1 MNDGSVFFVIFATFV
16 ALVFIVHFY
25 IKWDNEEEKKIK
37 RLNQLKKEEK
47 ERRESKKIA
56 EEVRNDREEKEQ
68 KEAKRIAEQK
78 LAQLKKYDKALTFS
92 TYELAEVVIGVVA
105 LSNFDKLKEVAS
117 VLSDQMHVDEV
128 IVEASK
134 KLSSGYESAI
144 KEITG
149 TRCMDIDY
157 SEREVVAKLESLV
170 DSCIAIGTGAIGKK
184 IGHSAVSTGSSSSKG
199 EIRNTKKWKE

>member
-1 MNDGSVFFVIFATFV
+1 MNEMFPIILIGVTVLLAFAY
-16 ALVFIVHFY
+16 Y
-25 IKWDNEEEKKIK
+25 IYWAHQQSEKEIAEERK
-37 RLNQLKKEEK
+37 LNRLKKAKKEK
-47 ERRESKKIA
+47 EKEEAEVAKKIA
-56 EEVRNDREEKEQ
+56 D
-68 KEAKRIAEQK
+68 QK
-78 LAQLKKYDKALTFS
+78 LVQLKKYDKALTFS

-157 SEREVVAKLESLV
+157 SEKEMVAKLESLV

-184 IGHSAVSTGSSSSKG
+184 IGLSAGSTGSSLSKG
-199 EIRNTKKWKE
+199 EIRKTKKWKD

>member
-1 MNDGSVFFVIFATFV
+1 MSEESNMLVFV
-16 ALVFIVHFY
+16 AVCAASLIAFVYFLYWAHQQTEKEIAEEIDLIRY
-25 IKWDNEEEKKIK
+25 KIAKKEEEKA
-37 RLNQLKKEEK
+37 KEEK
-47 ERRESKKIA
+47 RA
-56 EEVRNDREEKEQ
+56 

-78 LAQLKKYDKALTFS
+78 LARLRKYDKALTFS
-92 TYELAEVVIGVVA
+92 TYELAEIVINLVDCI
-105 LSNFDKLKEVAS
+105 NYDKLKEVAS

-128 IVEASK
+128 LVEASK

-144 KEITG
+144 KEISD

-184 IGHSAVSTGSSSSKG
+184 IGHSAVSTGSSTSKG
-199 EIRNTKKWKE
+199 EIRKTKKWKS